1 VTPDL
6 EAILAAEEEARA
18 HVEQAQRDARA
29 ALEGLRSQLERARED
44 RRRASEELEQVEI
57 RGILAESERLAQ
69 QRIARRRE
77 WRERRLREAEPRLAA
92 AAERI
97 RQILQEGPDSP

>member
-29 ALEGLRSQLERARED
+29 TLEGLKSELERAREE
-44 RRRASEELEQVEI
+44 RRLASEELVQLEV
-57 RGILAESERLAQ
+57 RGILAESQRLAE
-69 QRIARRRE
+69 QRTARRRE

-92 AAERI
+92 AAERF
-97 RQILQEGPDSP
+97 RQILQEGTDSP